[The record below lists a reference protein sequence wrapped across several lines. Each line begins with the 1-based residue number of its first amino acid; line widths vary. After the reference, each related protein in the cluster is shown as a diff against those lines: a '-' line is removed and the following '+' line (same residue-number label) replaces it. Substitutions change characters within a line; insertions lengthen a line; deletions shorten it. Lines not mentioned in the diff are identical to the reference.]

1 MPGECSIS
9 DKVKEYLERK
19 LNESKV
25 KIKKLKRKRK
35 VNKVLII
42 VTVGSSL
49 IISAVIATV
58 SVTVMPPIAIT
69 VLSISSMILTGIN
82 ARINFQDKHIQIT
95 QEIEK
100 LNKIQSKLDYVI
112 SCNGDLTQKEYE
124 EILREF
130 NF

>member
-1 MPGECSIS
+1 MTGDHSIS

-58 SVTVMPPIAIT
+58 SVTIMPPIAIT

-82 ARINFQDKHIQIT
+82 ARINFQDRQVQIT
-95 QEIEK
+95 REIEK
-100 LNKIQSKLDYVI
+100 LNKIQSKLDYVV
-112 SCNGDLTQKEYE
+112 SCNGDLKKEEYQQ
-124 EILREF
+124 ILNEF
-130 NF
+130 

>member
-1 MPGECSIS
+1 MTGECSIS

-19 LNESKV
+19 LNESKI

-58 SVTVMPPIAIT
+58 SVTIMPPIAIT
-69 VLSISSMILTGIN
+69 VLSIASMILTGVN
-82 ARINFQDKHIQIT
+82 ARIIFQDRQVQIT
-95 QEIEK
+95 REIEK
-100 LNKIQSKLDYVI
+100 LNKIQGKLDYVV
-112 SCNGDLTQKEYE
+112 SCNGDITTEEYQQ
-124 EILREF
+124 ILNEF
-130 NF
+130 

>member
-1 MPGECSIS
+1 MTGECSIS

-49 IISAVIATV
+49 TISAVIATV

-82 ARINFQDKHIQIT
+82 ARINFQDKQVQIT
-95 QEIEK
+95 REIEK
-100 LNKIQSKLDYVI
+100 LNKMQSKLDYVV
-112 SCNGDLTQKEYE
+112 SCNGDLKKEEYQ
-124 EILREF
+124 EILNEF
-130 NF
+130 

>member
-1 MPGECSIS
+1 MTGDHCIS

-19 LNESKV
+19 LNESKI

-69 VLSISSMILTGIN
+69 VLSIGSMILTGIN
-82 ARINFQDKHIQIT
+82 ARINFQDKQVQIT
-95 QEIEK
+95 REIEK
-100 LNKIQSKLDYVI
+100 LNKMQSKLDYVV
-112 SCNGDLTQKEYE
+112 SCNGDLKKEEYQQ
-124 EILREF
+124 ILNEF
-130 NF
+130 